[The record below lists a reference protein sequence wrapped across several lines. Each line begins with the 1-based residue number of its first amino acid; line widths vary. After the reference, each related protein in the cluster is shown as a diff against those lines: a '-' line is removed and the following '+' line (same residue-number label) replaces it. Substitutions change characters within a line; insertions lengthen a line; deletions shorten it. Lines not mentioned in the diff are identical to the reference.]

1 MLRERGVDS
10 PGWRT
15 ARGGHAYFW
24 QGVRVDVDPGP
35 GNYATALRVAETKP
49 HT

>member
-1 MLRERGVDS
+1 MLRERGDDS